1 MILRRKRRKV
11 ETLKRRQR
19 RFETPGVQGDGSY
32 VILILPT
39 VGEVQPIVELAAAGH
54 DTFEAKRAIVTSHVM
69 KWNWVGDDG
78 RPLPLPVD
86 VDSLTTDEY
95 ELLVDL
101 LFGSFGHKEICDQL
115 LEALH
120 TGGKPAPLKYIR
132 LQLCRDVYHC
142 SQTELEE
149 QPWTTVMLDIRM
161 IGVENK
167 VRRFKRKMR
176 K

>member
-1 MILRRKRRKV
+1 MWKRKRHKA
-11 ETLKRRQR
+11 ETPKRRQR
-19 RFETPGVQGDGSY
+19 RFETPGVQGDDSY
-32 VILILPT
+32 VVVTLPT

-54 DTFEAKRAIVTSHVM
+54 DTFGAKRAVVTDHVI

-86 VDSLTTDEY
+86 VDLLTTDEY
-95 ELLVDL
+95 ELLTDL
-101 LFGSFGHKEICDQL
+101 LFGSFRHKEISDQL
-115 LEALH
+115 LEALY
-120 TGGKPAPLKYIR
+120 TGGKPAPLEYIR

-161 IGVENK
+161 ISVENK
-167 VRRFKRKMR
+167 VRRFRRKVR